1 MCCQLLFKVKW
12 LLSVS
17 FKLIICMSFI
27 YDFVSSKYSHAVDV
41 TIRKVISSRPLCPNI
56 HHHGSFICPHSM
68 RGLLVLHPD
77 PGCVCPEFSRQ
88 TVPCPCPLHVVP
100 CSAAPDRLAAAAWQ
114 MTEPC
119 CCCVFSAEM
128 RISWRVK

>member
-1 MCCQLLFKVKW
+1 
-12 LLSVS
+12 
-17 FKLIICMSFI
+17 MSFI

-77 PGCVCPEFSRQ
+77 PGCVWTVCAQSFPAKLSRARVHS
-88 TVPCPCPLHVVP
+88 TLCRAPLHRTGW
-100 CSAAPDRLAAAAWQ
+100 RLL
-114 MTEPC
+114 PG
-119 CCCVFSAEM
+119 
-128 RISWRVK
+128 R